1 VEARSKASSLLRYL
15 RYITD
20 QGIMSMMGKTLSMA
34 ATLAIR
40 MQRERRG
47 EEMGERMIYLL

>member
-1 VEARSKASSLLRYL
+1 
-15 RYITD
+15 
-20 QGIMSMMGKTLSMA
+20 MSMMGKTLSMA